1 MKNSKLTKI
10 ILVAIVALIALVMVK
25 NTVFAATELPTNSLL
40 PTNTATNNATEN
52 NTATNNTAS
61 NTSLNSLNINS
72 SVNNTVNNT
81 SASCSFSSSISN
93 FCSICIQK
101 NARLQK
107 YLSKKIII
115 KKIKEFE
122 KIPLFFALNCI

>member
-52 NTATNNTAS
+52 NT
-61 NTSLNSLNINS
+61 
-72 SVNNTVNNT
+72 VNNT
-81 SASCSFSSSISN
+81 SANNTVLTTNNESSYNNNASLPNTGVTDTMPVVVLVVALAISAVYAYKKM
-93 FCSICIQK
+93 QDYK
-101 NARLQK
+101 N
-107 YLSKKIII
+107 I
-115 KKIKEFE
+115 
-122 KIPLFFALNCI
+122 